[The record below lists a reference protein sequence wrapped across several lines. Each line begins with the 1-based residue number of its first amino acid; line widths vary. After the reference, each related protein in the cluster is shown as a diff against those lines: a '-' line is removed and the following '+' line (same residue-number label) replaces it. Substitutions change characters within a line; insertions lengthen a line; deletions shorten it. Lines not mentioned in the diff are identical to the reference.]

1 MNPNKAILFI
11 IGYYKAA
18 ALTTDKM
25 LQEHQEVNVSSKLRG
40 ISLARI
46 ILQSKEFHDKDSCSL

>member
-1 MNPNKAILFI
+1 MNPNKAISFI

-25 LQEHQEVNVSSKLRG
+25 LQEHQEVNVSSKLRD

-46 ILQSKEFHDKDSCSL
+46 ILQSKEFHDKDSFSL

>member
-1 MNPNKAILFI
+1 MNPNKAISFI

-25 LQEHQEVNVSSKLRG
+25 LQEHQEVNVSSKLRD
-40 ISLARI
+40 ISLSRI
-46 ILQSKEFHDKDSCSL
+46 NLQSKEFHDKDSCSL

>member
-1 MNPNKAILFI
+1 MNPNKAVSFI

-46 ILQSKEFHDKDSCSL
+46 NLESKEFHDNDIFSL